1 MRETNLK
8 TYLAILLLLS
18 VIESK
23 AVGQTLYVNVDA
35 TAHYSTIRDSARAGV
50 KADTITIWS
59 PESNEPSTGFKDKV
73 IYGDAKVATE
83 KRPEYAP
90 DQIIFR
96 LAISDSQHGV
106 QLLQAQ
112 QLLQQVALKHRL
124 VQTVP
129 VFANITRGPLRHIY
143 LAHLPA
149 GVSPVEVCK
158 QLQSDPAIKWVEP
171 NYYYRCQLTPDDRYY
186 SSTGSWGQE
195 YRDMWG
201 LHAINPETAWDQAQ
215 GNGIVVAVIDT
226 GVDYNHEDLYRDSN
240 GNSHLDAGEQYNVWI
255 NAGEDLNGNGVVD
268 PNDFNGKDDD
278 GNGFIDDI
286 RGWNFVAGSSDP
298 IDDHGHGSHC
308 AGIIAAVGNNS
319 KGVIGV
325 APLARIMVI
334 KSLNSNGEGTA
345 VQLANGIMYAVN
357 NGANV
362 LSNSWGGGGSSQLIR
377 DAIDYAGSQ
386 NRVVVVAA
394 GNDGLNVALWSPA
407 NIRGVLTVAALEPSL
422 KRASFSNF
430 GSVVDFSAPGVN
442 VLSLRAAGTDMY
454 GDGKH
459 FVPAGDL
466 NAKYYR
472 ADGTSMACPFAAGVS
487 ALILQLHPS
496 LSEAAV
502 RRILAASAGPVGTT
516 DVYVGTGLVDAEVA
530 LDIAGQVSDVNAA
543 IDQPQDDLESLATN
557 KGLDIL
563 GTADGDSYLLEF
575 GEGYYP
581 NIWTTI
587 STGTSVTNGLLGTLD
602 LSDKQGPYH
611 IRLTVSDGTQTAI
624 EHSVFWAA
632 PDLHPGWPVRLGGSV
647 FRFGGFILGTSLNAT
662 PADADRDG
670 SDEIFLC
677 SIGRTFGLRGD
688 GTILPGWPSTQ
699 LEKPAYASNAAFPGP
714 SVADMDN
721 DGDTEILWTLRDYW
735 PDYYGSPSTVWCF
748 NGKNLDGSNMTGFPK
763 QAIDEPSNAFN
774 MPFVLADL
782 DGNGTLEAIAAHT
795 KGNNSNYY
803 RISAFAHS
811 GSRLFTHDFPYS
823 NESIYSLSFGDIDAD
838 GQKDIVAVSKVGY
851 ESIRLHLLDKNGSEQ
866 PGYPI
871 VLRNLNNEDI
881 SATPFLA
888 DLDADGDME
897 VIVGTTGTQSYILCC
912 HHDGSL
918 FTGSPVPVGNRD
930 TQIFNY
936 CLGDINGD
944 GQREII
950 VLAKYRMVNDLYRI
964 YAIAPDGT
972 VLPGFPFAVPE
983 WPTGTPAVVDVD
995 NDGRQDICFTTFSG
1009 SVYACSGDGRLVP
1022 HFPKKMSFASTSGV
1036 SVGDVDGDGLFE
1048 LITATMIGHV
1058 YVWDLPTP
1066 AEPWNT
1072 DWPMRHANARN
1083 TNVFGD
1089 RGLARNNCDLNND
1102 GNVDFTD
1109 YTLLANQWFQRPGI
1123 PSADIA
1129 PPPNGD
1135 LFVNFLDLA
1144 VLAEHWLED
1153 ATHWKGRSER

>member
-1 MRETNLK
+1 MCETNLK
-8 TYLAILLLLS
+8 AYLSILLFLS
-18 VIESK
+18 VIESIFP
-23 AVGQTLYVNVDA
+23 GQTLCVNVYG
-35 TAHYSTIRDSARAGV
+35 TNNYSTILDSTCAGV
-50 KADTITIWS
+50 KADTVTIWS
-59 PESNEPSTGFKDKV
+59 PELNEPSTGFKDKA
-73 IYGDAKVATE
+73 IYGDAKVAA
-83 KRPEYAP
+83 KDRQEYAP
-90 DQIIFR
+90 EQIIFR
-96 LAISDSQHGV
+96 LAGPDIQRSINP
-106 QLLQAQ
+106 LQAQ
-112 QLLQQVALKHRL
+112 QLLQQVALKHKL
-124 VQTVP
+124 IQTVP
-129 VFANITRGPLRHIY
+129 VFAKDMGEPLRHIY

-171 NYYYRCQLTPDDRYY
+171 NYYYRCQLTPDDTYY

-201 LHAINPETAWDQAQ
+201 LHAINPENAWDQTQ
-215 GNGIVVAVIDT
+215 GDNIIVAVIDT
-226 GVDYNHEDLYRDSN
+226 GIDYNHEDLYRDLNTN
-240 GNSHLDAGEQYNVWI
+240 GCLDPGEQYNVWI

-286 RGWNFVAGSSDP
+286 RGWNFIANSSNP
-298 IDDHGHGSHC
+298 TDDHGHGTHC

-319 KGVIGV
+319 MGILGV

-334 KSLNSNGEGTA
+334 KSLNKNGEGTA
-345 VQLANGIMYAVN
+345 TQLANGIIYAVN
-357 NGANV
+357 NGAHV
-362 LSNSWGGGGSSQLIR
+362 LSNSWGGGGASQLITE
-377 DAIDYAGSQ
+377 AIEYARNQ

-430 GSVVDFSAPGVN
+430 GSVVDFLAPGVD

-472 ADGTSMACPFAAGVS
+472 ANGTSMACPFVSGVS
-487 ALILQLHPS
+487 ALLLGQNPS
-496 LSEAAV
+496 LTETSV
-502 RRILAASAGPVGTT
+502 RRALAASAGPVGVT

-530 LDIAGQVSDVNAA
+530 LDIAEQVSDVNAA
-543 IDQPQDDLESLATN
+543 IDQPQDDLEPFATN

-624 EHSVFWAA
+624 EHTVFWAE

-647 FRFGGFILGTSLNAT
+647 FRFGGFILGTSFNAT

-677 SIGRTFGLRGD
+677 SSGNTFGLRGD

-699 LEKPAYASNAAFPGP
+699 LKEPAYASNAALPGP
-714 SVADMDN
+714 SVADVGN
-721 DGDTEILWTLRDYW
+721 DGNVEILWTLRDYW

-748 NGKNLDGSNMTGFPK
+748 NGKKLDGSNMSSFPQ
-763 QAIDEPSNAFN
+763 QAIEEPSNAFN

-782 DGNGTLEAIAAHT
+782 DGNGTLEAVAAHT
-795 KGNNSNYY
+795 KGNNFNYY

-811 GSRLFTHDFPYS
+811 GSRLFTHDFPDS
-823 NESIYSLSFGDIDAD
+823 NESVYSLSFGDIDAD

-851 ESIRLHLLDKNGSEQ
+851 ESIRLHILDKNGSEQ

-881 SATPFLA
+881 SAPPFLA

-897 VIVGTTGTQSYILCC
+897 IVVGTSGSQSYIQCY
-912 HHDGSL
+912 HHDGRL
-918 FTGSPVPVGNRD
+918 VAGFPAPIGNYD
-930 TQIFNY
+930 TQIFSY
-936 CLGDINGD
+936 SVGDINGD
-944 GQREII
+944 GRLEII
-950 VLAKYRMVNDLYRI
+950 VLANYRLISGTYRVYVI
-964 YAIAPDGT
+964 RLNGT
-972 VLPGFPFAVPE
+972 VLPGFPFDVQE
-983 WPTGTPAVVDVD
+983 WPTGAPAVVDVD

-1009 SVYACSGDGRLVP
+1009 SVYACSGDGQLVP

-1066 AEPWNT
+1066 AEPGNT
-1072 DWPMRHANARN
+1072 DWPMRHVNPLN

-1089 RGLARNNCDLNND
+1089 RVLIRNNCDLNND
-1102 GNVDFTD
+1102 GTVDFADYAILTD
-1109 YTLLANQWFQRPGI
+1109 QWLRPPAF

-1129 PPPNGD
+1129 PLPAGD
-1135 LFVNFLDLA
+1135 GVVNWLDLA
-1144 VLAEHWLED
+1144 EIAEHWLED
-1153 ATHWKGRSER
+1153 TTP